1 MSLKSPNL
9 QRLPGSQMASQDP
22 LGARASKAVVTVLLL
37 SVWIALLSASPASAQ
52 SLDRYRTFL
61 GQYDYTATGN
71 TLRTSDVRN
80 NPAIA
85 GEGTC
90 AVGNASSADITV
102 PTGATISA
110 AYLYWAGSYDS
121 GAGGTVD
128 DQVTFDG
135 QVRTADRT
143 FTSTFTFNGT
153 DYDFFSG
160 FEDVTTQIQAKG
172 TGTHTLAF
180 SDLTVNTGS
189 PHCDVSGVMA
199 GWALFVVF
207 QDPTDTETRKINIY
221 DGFLTSRGVEE
232 TVTLKYISVPST
244 PNGRFSYL
252 LWEGDAGGANT
263 LNAISEGIQFN
274 GNSLSGGNPNSPVDD
289 PFNST
294 NTFTNN
300 NASYGLDLDEFDV
313 ASFLSAGDQ
322 TATATVSAGSDLVFT
337 NVMIVE
343 VDTDPDGDTDGD
355 TTTDIA
361 EDTDGNGDPFDDD
374 FDGDGVPNFLDIDSD
389 NDGITDAVEIGPDPS
404 NPLDTDTDGTPDY
417 LDLDSDGDTVVDL
430 IDGND
435 ADKDGVSDHVGNPPG
450 SAAAVADVDGDGRID
465 LTGTGAFTDANGNGL
480 DDRYEPSLSGR
491 TAAEQNTDGTDGSD
505 RIDNDDDGDGILT
518 ATETGDTTPANG
530 TPDYL
535 EADASVVPLT
545 INLVSTTAGTLAPGE
560 EITYTTTI
568 TNNSSV
574 TQTGITA
581 SSVLPSDL
589 AYVANSSSVTAPASE
604 RFVDAFKAQNYS
616 GTTDSDGTAGS
627 AWSGNWAEVGETTNA
642 TAGNVQVVTDGSFD
656 PYAAQITGGSGFGL
670 ERTVDLTGYSDAKLS
685 FNLRRDALQ
694 AGDQLDVQVQA
705 AGGSFVT
712 VGSIGFTG
720 SGKDAAYETFGI
732 DLNNTYVSNATTIRF
747 VSNTLGAGRSF
758 FVDDVEVF
766 GVGGAGQTSAAG
778 TPSAFVTEQALRPGD
793 AMTITYKAKVNDT
806 PTSSSYTT
814 TASSISNQMESSV
827 SDSATDEIA
836 DADGDGIP
844 DAIEDTNGDNDP
856 SNDDAD
862 GDGIANYLDLD
873 SDNDGVTDEVEA
885 GASGFDPVNTDS
897 GTGDTTPDYLDLDS
911 DGDTVQDYI
920 DGNDANKDGVSDH
933 AGAPYNVVYTAGRID
948 ATDFTD
954 TNGNGLDDRYEPALS
969 GRAAAEQDTD
979 FTDGSD
985 RVDNDDDGDF
995 ILTVNELGDTSPTNG
1010 TPDYLE
1016 AATLPVELTA
1026 FEAVSSGGSV
1036 ELVWQTASEKDN
1048 AGFQVEMRSADELA
1062 FNVLSFVEGQG
1073 STTEAAS
1080 YRYRTSDLD
1089 PGQYT
1094 FRLRQLDRDGTAS
1107 YSAEVEAT
1115 VEMAEAF
1122 VLEQAYPNPF
1132 NPSATVRFA
1141 VREAQKVRVELYDM
1155 LGRRVQVLFDGAP
1168 AAGQMQSVRIDGSR
1182 LASGTYVVRLVGRS
1196 FSRAHTV
1203 TLVK

>member
-1 MSLKSPNL
+1 MRFYHNHLRGFSGN
-9 QRLPGSQMASQDP
+9 RLAYQGASR
-22 LGARASKAVVTVLLL
+22 ARFGKAVIAALLL
-37 SVWIALLSASPASAQ
+37 GVWIAGLAASPASAQ
-52 SLDRYRTFL
+52 SLERYRTFL

-71 TLRTSDVRN
+71 TLRNAAT
-80 NPAIA
+80 PAN
-85 GEGTC
+85 T
-90 AVGNASSADITV
+90 VDPSSSADVTI
-102 PTGATISA
+102 PANATISA
-110 AYLYWAGSYDS
+110 AYLYWAGSYGS
-121 GAGGTVD
+121 GSGVTVD
-128 DQVTFDG
+128 ADVTFDG
-135 QVRTADRT
+135 EARTADRT
-143 FTSTFTFNGT
+143 FTSTFAFNGT
-153 DYDFFSG
+153 NYEFFSG
-160 FEDVTTQIQAKG
+160 FDDVTTQIKNKG
-172 TGTHTLAF
+172 AGTHTLTF
-180 SDLTVNTGS
+180 SDLTVNTGT
-189 PHCDVSGVMA
+189 PHSNVGGVMA
-199 GWALFVVF
+199 GWALFVVY
-207 QDPTDTETRKINIY
+207 QDPADTQTRKINVY

-232 TVTLKYISVPST
+232 QVTLQYISVPNN
-244 PNGRFSYL
+244 PNGRFTYL
-252 LWEGDAGGANT
+252 VWEGDTGNSNA
-263 LNAISEGIQFN
+263 LNGFDEEIRFN
-274 GNSLSGGNPNSPVDD
+274 GNVLNGGTGSLNPPGTG
-289 PFNST
+289 PYNST
-294 NTFTNN
+294 NTFTNDA
-300 NASYGLDLDEFDV
+300 ASYGLDLDQFDV
-313 ASFLSAGDQ
+313 ASALSAGDQ
-322 TATATVSAGSDLVFT
+322 SATATVSSGSDLVFT
-337 NVMIVE
+337 NVMLISVE
-343 VDTDPDGDTDGD
+343 TDPGADTDED

-389 NDGITDAVEIGPDPS
+389 NDGITDAVEIGPDPD
-404 NPLDTDTDGTPDY
+404 NPLNTDGTGQPDY
-417 LDLDSDGDTVVDL
+417 LDLDSDGDTVVDF

-435 ADKDGVSDHVGNPPG
+435 ADKNGVSDHVGNPPG
-450 SAAAVADVDGDGRID
+450 SSPAVADANGDGQID
-465 LTGTGAFTDANGNGL
+465 LTGTGAFTDTNGNGL
-480 DDRYEPSLSGR
+480 DDRYETSLSGR
-491 TAAEQNTDGTDGSD
+491 KAANQDTDGTGGPD
-505 RIDNDDDGDGILT
+505 RIDNDDDGDGLLT
-518 ATETGDTTPANG
+518 STETGDTTPANG

-545 INLVSTTAGTLAPGE
+545 INLVSTTTGTLAPGE
-560 EITYTTTI
+560 EITYTATI

-581 SSVLPSDL
+581 TSVLPADL
-589 AYVANSSSVTAPASE
+589 TYVASSSSVTAPASE
-604 RFVDAFKAQNYS
+604 RFVDAFKAQSYS

-627 AWSGNWAEVGETTNA
+627 AWAGDWAEVGEATNA

-656 PYAAQITGGSGFGL
+656 PYAAQITGGNGFGL
-670 ERTVDLTGYSDAKLS
+670 ERTVDLTGYSDAKLL

-694 AGDQLDVQVQA
+694 AGDQLNVQVQA

-712 VGSIGFTG
+712 VGSIGG
-720 SGKDAAYETFGI
+720 SGTDAAYETFGF
-732 DLNNTYVSNATTIRF
+732 DLDNAYVSNATTIRF

-778 TPSAFVTEQALRPGD
+778 TPGAFVTERALRPGD
-793 AMTITYKAKVNDT
+793 AMTITYKAKVSDT

-814 TASSISNQMESSV
+814 TASSVSNEMESSV

-836 DADGDGIP
+836 DADEDGIP
-844 DAIEDTNGDNDP
+844 DAIEDTNGNGNPAD
-856 SNDDAD
+856 DDAD

-933 AGAPYNVVYTAGRID
+933 AGAPYNVAYAAGRID

-995 ILTVNELGDTSPTNG
+995 ILTADETGDTSPTNG

-1026 FEAVSSGGSV
+1026 FEAVASGGSV

-1048 AGFQVEMRSADELA
+1048 AGFQVEMRQAGEFA

-1073 STTEAAS
+1073 TTSEAAS

-1094 FRLRQLDRDGTAS
+1094 FRLRQVDRDGTAS

-1115 VEMAEAF
+1115 VELAEAY
-1122 VLEQAYPNPF
+1122 VLESAYPNPF
-1132 NPSATVRFA
+1132 NPQATVRFA

-1155 LGRRVQVLFDGAP
+1155 LGRRVQVLFDGTTP
-1168 AAGQMQSVRIDGSR
+1168 ANQMQSVRIDGSR
-1182 LASGTYVVRLVGRS
+1182 MASGTYVVRLVGRT
-1196 FSRAHTV
+1196 FSRAQTV